1 MTRGRISPGGITW
14 GPWGITPGG
23 STLGGSI
30 APGKKKPR
38 YNRGESVTGA
48 NDAPGWGYRAAVP
61 LREGERERSRRTC
74 VIRHPTPREVPH
86 QKVRRQV
93 AAPWH
98 ACDHLFN
105 GGRKRVPGRARRAL
119 CNKSHKEQYVTNCII
134 NTPRVGYFLTGV
146 TVPQAASGFWGVC
159 PHLIHRDIHR
169 ICGRLGRTRNDRA
182 LSRSA
187 ESLRKFVSA
196 SYAPLCVSFAALRQW
211 RTRTVTSQVLVTQVG
226 ITVRQLPQGIS
237 AGRGPAAV
245 PLPFPASR

>member
-1 MTRGRISPGGITW
+1 
-14 GPWGITPGG
+14 
-23 STLGGSI
+23 LGGS
-30 APGKKKPR
+30 GKKKPR

-74 VIRHPTPREVPH
+74 MIRHPTPREVPH

-119 CNKSHKEQYVTNCII
+119 CNKSHKEQYVTDCII

-146 TVPQAASGFWGVC
+146 TVPQAASGFGDVC

-169 ICGRLGRTRNDRA
+169 ICGRLGRARNDRA
-182 LSRSA
+182 LSRSV

-196 SYAPLCVSFAALRQW
+196 SYAALCVSALPPMAGTNGYFPGAGDR
-211 RTRTVTSQVLVTQVG
+211 RLESPSGNYLRG
-226 ITVRQLPQGIS
+226 S
-237 AGRGPAAV
+237 ARAGAPAAA